1 MVYTNKEETK
11 RYLAKTQKEV
21 RDVNRTKYMNTFSDD
36 SSGDQKQEEK
46 EGKGVG
52 EDKEGYR
59 SMCIQE

>member
-1 MVYTNKEETK
+1 
-11 RYLAKTQKEV
+11 
-21 RDVNRTKYMNTFSDD
+21 MNTFSDD

-59 SMCIQE
+59 SMYIQEWLCISTREETYEYGIGV

>member
-1 MVYTNKEETK
+1 M
-11 RYLAKTQKEV
+11 
-21 RDVNRTKYMNTFSDD
+21 NRTKYMNTFSDD

-59 SMCIQE
+59 SMYIQE

>member
-21 RDVNRTKYMNTFSDD
+21 RDVKRTKYMNTFSDD
-36 SSGDQKQEEK
+36 SSGDQKQEKK

-59 SMCIQE
+59 SMYIQE

>member
-59 SMCIQE
+59 SMYIQE

>member
-1 MVYTNKEETK
+1 MRN
-11 RYLAKTQKEV
+11 
-21 RDVNRTKYMNTFSDD
+21 VNRTKYMNTFSDD